1 MAGPD
6 LVIPRRDP
14 RNPASGRRLSGPS
27 EDSLF
32 PSLNWLTATR
42 IVVLLAILLSALLLH
57 ASSGVDLPFSFV
69 YALIGLNAAA
79 IVLGAL
85 QWFFGRLFPPRVC
98 AYFQLF
104 GDLALV
110 SVLVY
115 CSGGAYSVFNFLYL
129 VIIGTSAFLL
139 FRTGAVV
146 IATTASLLY
155 ATLVELLS
163 SGILPLP
170 PLAPVPDWA
179 SPRLRYNLVITIL
192 GFYGVAFMA
201 AYLAEKLRAAR
212 TELDE
217 RQKALHRLQNLHGN
231 VIASMSS
238 GLMTSDSHQRI
249 TFLNRAGGE
258 LLGVDPARI
267 AGRPLS
273 EFGFVLPED
282 WATVWEHGRGWET
295 FRGEIETDRG
305 NLRRVLGYSLR
316 GLREADGEQGLLIL
330 FQDLTEMKKLERRVR
345 FNEQLAAVG
354 ELAAGIAHEIRNPLA
369 SISGSVQ
376 VLSNELTVG
385 SAERRLMEI
394 IVSESNRLSRIL
406 EDFLRFVRPQ
416 ERSVADFDVA
426 TTVASV
432 MDLFRLSDEV
442 SDAHRIEIQ
451 VSPPRS
457 IISGDHDQI
466 RQIIYNVAKNAVR
479 AMAAGGTLTV
489 LGREEDGWYSIQFTD
504 TGRGMSEEE
513 LARLFTPFSTA
524 FDGGT
529 GLGMAIVR
537 RIVEDHG
544 GAIDAESRPGEGTTV
559 TVLLPRHAAKNESAT
574 SPASVHA
581 AS

>member
-1 MAGPD
+1 LTARREPRVPAPGRETS
-6 LVIPRRDP
+6 IPFGDP
-14 RNPASGRRLSGPS
+14 
-27 EDSLF
+27 LF
-32 PSLNWLTATR
+32 PSLNWLTAIR
-42 IVVLLAILLSALLLH
+42 IVVFLVILLSALLLH
-57 ASSGVDLPFSFV
+57 ASSGVELPFSFV
-69 YALIGLNAAA
+69 YALIGLTAAA
-79 IVLGAL
+79 IVLGVL
-85 QWFFGRLFPPRVC
+85 QWTLGRLIPARVG

-110 SVLVY
+110 TVLVY
-115 CSGGAYSVFNFLYL
+115 CSGGPYSVFNFLYL

-146 IATTASLLY
+146 VATAGALLY
-155 ATLVELLS
+155 GALVEFLAK
-163 SGILPLP
+163 GVLPLP
-170 PLAPVPDWA
+170 PLVPGPEWA
-179 SPRLRYNLVITIL
+179 SPRIRYNVLVTIA
-192 GFYGVAFMA
+192 GFYGVAFMT

-212 TELDE
+212 TELVD
-217 RQKALHRLQNLHGN
+217 RQRALYRLQNLHGN

-238 GLMTSDSHQRI
+238 GLMTSDADQRI

-258 LLGVDPARI
+258 LLGVDPARV

-273 EFGFVLPED
+273 EFGFVLPDD

-426 TTVASV
+426 TAVTEV
-432 MDLFRLSDEV
+432 MDLFCLSDEV
-442 SDAHRIEIQ
+442 SDAHRIEIR
-451 VSPPRS
+451 VSPPHS
-457 IISGDHDQI
+457 VISGDRDQI
-466 RQIIYNVAKNAVR
+466 RQIVYNVAKNAVR

-489 LGREEDGWYSIQFTD
+489 LGREEDAWYSIRFSD

-544 GAIDAESRPGEGTTV
+544 GVIDAESRPGEGTTV
-559 TVLLPRHAAKNESAT
+559 TVLLPRDPAKAGAAA
-574 SPASVHA
+574 PPVSVHA
-581 AS
+581 TS